1 MNRGKRKQRYFKM
14 LKLKFMLDDLRK
26 LIDDILVNNIAQMA
40 SDTSPEVR
48 QEIVA
53 AAKKELPWLNGAGK

>member
-1 MNRGKRKQRYFKM
+1 MSRGKRKQRYFKM

-26 LIDDILVNNIAQMA
+26 RIDEFLVINIAQMV
-40 SDTSPEVR
+40 SDTPLEVR

-53 AAKKELPWLNGAGK
+53 AAKKELPWLNGVGK